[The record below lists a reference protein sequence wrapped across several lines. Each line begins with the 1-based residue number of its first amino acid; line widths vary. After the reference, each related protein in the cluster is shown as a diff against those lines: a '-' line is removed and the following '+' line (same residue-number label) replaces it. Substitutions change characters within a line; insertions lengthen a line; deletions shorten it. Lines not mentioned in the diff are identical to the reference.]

1 MGFPTSP
8 LFAAIVQTDLIHTFK
23 SVFSSSVAWP
33 FRQLP
38 KIFFMTLFRMST
50 TVQSNFII
58 KTCGR
63 DYSVNFGVRVPKFF
77 VYLQNNIPQ
86 LFAQA
91 IFSKTPLKLF
101 FPVKRIPPKLPL
113 VHPVDK
119 QLYFCYH
126 LNVNCLLFIST
137 TPFSLIYISFFR
149 DTHTI
154 QTLPAHLQKIYRYPI
169 PQLMPSSRL

>member
-1 MGFPTSP
+1 MSYTHKLLQPTCCYPSGSGCPTSTI
-8 LFAAIVQTDLIHTFK
+8 FAAIVQTDLIHTFK

-101 FPVKRIPPKLPL
+101 FPVKRMPPKLPL
-113 VHPVDK
+113 V
-119 QLYFCYH
+119 
-126 LNVNCLLFIST
+126 LLFLFQTQNVQAKPT
-137 TPFSLIYISFFR
+137 TQQPPN
-149 DTHTI
+149 T
-154 QTLPAHLQKIYRYPI
+154 
-169 PQLMPSSRL
+169 